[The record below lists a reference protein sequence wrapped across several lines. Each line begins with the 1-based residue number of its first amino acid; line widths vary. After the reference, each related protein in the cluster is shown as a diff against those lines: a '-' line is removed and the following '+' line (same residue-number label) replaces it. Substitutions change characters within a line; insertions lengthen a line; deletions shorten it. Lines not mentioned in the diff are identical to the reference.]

1 MRKTKAVPLTTG
13 QELIVRELTPREI
26 DTLFDAVQPARATIV
41 DNLLEPHDLDS
52 GLLAAMCGLDR
63 EALVGLLLDLA
74 PSAWAPLLD
83 AARELNPDF
92 FAMARALQRRAGDLA
107 ALEQMLA
114 RVSAEP
120 SVSVSST
127 ATTGPGTT
135 A

>member
-1 MRKTKAVPLTTG
+1 
-13 QELIVRELTPREI
+13 
-26 DTLFDAVQPARATIV
+26 
-41 DNLLEPHDLDS
+41 
-52 GLLAAMCGLDR
+52 MCGLDR
-63 EALVGLLLDLA
+63 QALTDQLLDLA
-74 PSAWAPLLD
+74 PSAWAPLID

-120 SVSVSST
+120 SASASST
-127 ATTGPGTT
+127 ATTAPGTT

>member
-1 MRKTKAVPLTTG
+1 MRKTKAIHLTAD

-26 DTLFDAVQPARATIV
+26 DGLFDAIQPARATIV
-41 DNLLEPHDLDS
+41 DNLLEPHDLDA

-63 EALVGLLLDLA
+63 QALTDQLLDLV
-74 PSAWAPLLD
+74 PSAWAPLID

-114 RVSAEP
+114 RVSADA
-120 SVSVSST
+120 SVSASST
-127 ATTGPGTT
+127 AITGPGTT